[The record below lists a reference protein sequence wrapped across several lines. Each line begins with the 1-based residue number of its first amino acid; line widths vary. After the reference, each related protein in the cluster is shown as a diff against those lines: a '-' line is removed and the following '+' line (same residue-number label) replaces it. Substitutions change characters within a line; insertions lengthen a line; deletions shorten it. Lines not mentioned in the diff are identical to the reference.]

1 MKILRQGIKDTP
13 AQFFYYEFCKTLKN
27 TSFVNIYERLLP
39 IQENTEQKKALVSLF
54 VYFTLS
60 FFQPE
65 EINLLCLSL
74 CWRIIFFIYFEYFD
88 CQVSEVFHI

>member
-65 EINLLCLSL
+65 EINHVLFVIVLAYYFFYLF
-74 CWRIIFFIYFEYFD
+74 RIF
-88 CQVSEVFHI
+88 